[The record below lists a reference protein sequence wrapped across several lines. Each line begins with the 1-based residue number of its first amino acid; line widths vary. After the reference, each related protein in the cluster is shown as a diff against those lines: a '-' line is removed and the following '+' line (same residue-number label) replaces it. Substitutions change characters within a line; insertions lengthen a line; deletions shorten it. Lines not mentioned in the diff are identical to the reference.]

1 MARPLVGLTVSLPWK
16 GYGSAIF
23 LELGRLTPPTSPRR
37 HHGRGEAC
45 IAVEWDWRFEA
56 GSEILYGSSNS
67 GPEIESG
74 INSLRD
80 ATIDGIALSGQVP
93 ELTVGFSNGHCL
105 RSMSMVAGHPR
116 WSVKR
121 IDGRWAYSKDGKLLV
136 GTGGSSLT
144 AEEESAAAMAEGTAK
159 RWGVPA
165 SEPKGGFCSDC
176 QSFVPIDGDF
186 DLLDYGVCV
195 QVASPFDGRVVN
207 CGSGCSHFHA
217 TKS

>member
-1 MARPLVGLTVSLPWK
+1 MVGLTVSLPWK

-23 LELGRLTPPTSPRR
+23 FELGRLTPPTSPRR

-45 IAVEWDWRFEA
+45 IEVEWDWRIEA
-56 GSEILYGSSNS
+56 GSEILYGSSSS

-80 ATIDGIALSGQVP
+80 ATIVAIALSGQVP
-93 ELTVGFSNGHCL
+93 ELTVKFSNGHCL
-105 RSMSMVAGHPR
+105 RSMSMVAGDPQ
-116 WSVKR
+116 WSVKL
-121 IDGRWAYSKDGKLLV
+121 IDGRWAYSKDGTLLV

-144 AEEESAAAMAEGTAK
+144 AEEESAAAIAERTAK

-176 QSFVPIDGDF
+176 QSFVSIDGDF
-186 DLLDYGVCV
+186 SLLDYGVCIRD
-195 QVASPFDGRVVN
+195 AGPFDGRVVN
-207 CGSGCSHFHA
+207 CGSGCPQFHA
-217 TKS
+217 TES